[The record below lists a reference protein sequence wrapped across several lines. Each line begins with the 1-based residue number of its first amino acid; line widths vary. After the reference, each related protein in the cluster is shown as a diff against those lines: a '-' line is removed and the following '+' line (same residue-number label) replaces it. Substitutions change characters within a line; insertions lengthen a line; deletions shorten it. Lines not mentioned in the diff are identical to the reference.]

1 MDNLEKIKNLIPLWY
16 AQRKWAE
23 ELLVRVFHLASA
35 EEILEPEHRGRM
47 TIPGTHWVYRTHG
60 VGVDIYRT
68 ASVGGIDFDFN
79 NPDPDEWRLK
89 IFFEKQYNEDNL
101 SFTAYREL
109 HEDEELLDRVIKMAL
124 ER

>member
-35 EEILEPEHRGRM
+35 EKILEPEHRGTM

-79 NPDPDEWRLK
+79 NPDPDEWRLR
-89 IFFEKQYNEDNL
+89 IFFENSTMTAISL
-101 SFTAYREL
+101 SPRTASCMRMKNCL
-109 HEDEELLDRVIKMAL
+109 TAL
-124 ER
+124 

>member
-35 EEILEPEHRGRM
+35 EKILEPEHRGTM

-68 ASVGGIDFDFN
+68 ASVGGIDFA
-79 NPDPDEWRLK
+79 DEWRLK
-89 IFFEKQYNEDNL
+89 IFFEKQYNDGNL